1 MKIKTWYIWLS
12 ILALL
17 VMALEEIPDKNFRI
31 VTCDVGQ
38 GDAILLTQGFTQVLV
53 DGGPTEA
60 VMSCLERYIPWFDRK
75 LEMVVSTHPQDDHL
89 AGLVQVLSRYKVTW
103 LMANGVVNQARSFW
117 DFRQEVL
124 DNQIQVHAPSAGEE
138 IAVGQMH
145 FSVLWPA
152 ERSGDQAIWHD
163 YTKQD
168 QARVLGAFSGDL
180 NEVSIVLRMRYDRV
194 RVLLTGD
201 LGSREELALLAHGVI
216 TPVEVLKVAH
226 HGSKSSS
233 TQAWLEALH
242 PEWALISV
250 GAHNSYGHPSR
261 DTLRRLD
268 IVGAKVLRT
277 DTMGEI
283 VLVSDGQRIW
293 QGK

>member
-1 MKIKTWYIWLS
+1 M
-12 ILALL
+12 
-17 VMALEEIPDKNFRI
+17 
-31 VTCDVGQ
+31 
-38 GDAILLTQGFTQVLV
+38 
-53 DGGPTEA
+53 
-60 VMSCLERYIPWFDRK
+60 
-75 LEMVVSTHPQDDHL
+75 
-89 AGLVQVLSRYKVTW
+89 
-103 LMANGVVNQARSFW
+103 
-117 DFRQEVL
+117 
-124 DNQIQVHAPSAGEE
+124 
-138 IAVGQMH
+138 
-145 FSVLWPA
+145 
-152 ERSGDQAIWHD
+152 
-163 YTKQD
+163 
-168 QARVLGAFSGDL
+168 LGAFSGDL

-233 TQAWLEALH
+233 THAWLEALH

-268 IVGAKVLRT
+268 RVGAKVLRT

>member
-124 DNQIQVHAPSAGEE
+124 DNQIQVHAPSAGRNCRRPDAFFG
-138 IAVGQMH
+138 AVACGAIRRPGYLARLYQT
-145 FSVLWPA
+145 
-152 ERSGDQAIWHD
+152 RSGSSV
-163 YTKQD
+163 
-168 QARVLGAFSGDL
+168 R
-180 NEVSIVLRMRYDRV
+180 SI
-194 RVLLTGD
+194 
-201 LGSREELALLAHGVI
+201 
-216 TPVEVLKVAH
+216 
-226 HGSKSSS
+226 
-233 TQAWLEALH
+233 
-242 PEWALISV
+242 
-250 GAHNSYGHPSR
+250 
-261 DTLRRLD
+261 
-268 IVGAKVLRT
+268 
-277 DTMGEI
+277 
-283 VLVSDGQRIW
+283 
-293 QGK
+293 